1 MQFELCIAGKCVPA
15 DGDPADGH
23 DERAANQS
31 RKKHDLY
38 NVSGKNHES
47 CAIAREVGGFPAL
60 GRAAAPI
67 LKCKRSIGR
76 IASSE

>member
-1 MQFELCIAGKCVPA
+1 
-15 DGDPADGH
+15 
-23 DERAANQS
+23 
-31 RKKHDLY
+31 
-38 NVSGKNHES
+38 VSGKNHES